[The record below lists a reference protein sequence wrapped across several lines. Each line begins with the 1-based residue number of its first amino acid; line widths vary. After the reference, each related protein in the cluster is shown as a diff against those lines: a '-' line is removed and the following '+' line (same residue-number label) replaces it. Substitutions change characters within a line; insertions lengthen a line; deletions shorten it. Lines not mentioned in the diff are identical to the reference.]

1 MYPHLLAITSF
12 RFELITKYILFA
24 CEQWHFEMGWTAYQL
39 WCYSVLWAIVSSYD
53 NGSTHNNNNNKK
65 LSTEWLMNAL
75 SIHLSVSIRANR
87 IKIYCKHY
95 TQNTTFNYIS
105 HIRCDANITMVEH
118 RRKKRIMGKI
128 HASFCMCSTRMR
140 YEREKNGTSTEMI
153 ECIAHSGSILQMKY
167 WRIYVIDILSVSKWK
182 VDANVL
188 HLWVWSSFCW
198 TMCMNMF
205 ILFYFRFNFASPWK
219 WISFHIAFDPSN
231 LMNGY
236 MKKKSTAQINLLF
249 IQRCVQ
255 WNVIQLEK
263 VIQRVFL

>member
-1 MYPHLLAITSF
+1 MLH
-12 RFELITKYILFA
+12 FA
-24 CEQWHFEMGWTAYQL
+24 CVPPEWGM
-39 WCYSVLWAIVSSYD
+39 
-53 NGSTHNNNNNKK
+53 NG
-65 LSTEWLMNAL
+65 
-75 SIHLSVSIRANR
+75 
-87 IKIYCKHY
+87 
-95 TQNTTFNYIS
+95 
-105 HIRCDANITMVEH
+105 
-118 RRKKRIMGKI
+118 
-128 HASFCMCSTRMR
+128 
-140 YEREKNGTSTEMI
+140 KNGTSTEMI

-182 VDANVL
+182 VDANAL

-255 WNVIQLEK
+255 WNVIQLEE
-263 VIQRVFL
+263 VIQRFFLSNSLVYNIRKWINRWFFCRIQCIPSMSSWCHKIWMHLRHSKLEYAVWNHHRSAL